1 MRPSDI
7 RRAPW
12 LWAGLLWALPLPLSA
27 GLNTAPGTSAA
38 AFLDLGYGA
47 RAIAMGEAFVSA
59 ADDAEAMHYNPAG
72 LAYPAFTVDAKRA
85 GKPWEM
91 MVSESLLVEDVRMT
105 QVGVLRRP
113 YGFSFTRLN
122 LGGIEAR
129 AAETAAPDATIG
141 ASDMA
146 LAFSAARLVGGVG
159 LGVSGRFIQESIGSN
174 SANAFALDLGAL
186 HRFEAM
192 PVSVGA
198 SLANL
203 GTKVRFVEQS
213 APLPLVLRAGATYG
227 LTRSFPHALTLEL
240 DAPRDESPVVRFGA
254 EYAGFGPLAL
264 RFGWRSQTASQRTA
278 ALGKNIGTTA
288 SGISDFYGMSLGAG
302 LRTQYGDFDYAIV
315 PYGELGTAQRFAY
328 AHAFGG
334 GR

>member
-1 MRPSDI
+1 MRPSDT

-12 LWAGLLWALPLPLSA
+12 LWAGLLWALPLPLYA
-27 GLNTAPGTSAA
+27 GLTTAPGTSAA

-47 RAIAMGEAFVSA
+47 RAIGMGEAFVSV

-72 LAYPAFTVDAKRA
+72 LAYPAFTIDVKRA
-85 GKPWEM
+85 GKPYEM
-91 MVSESLLVEDVRMT
+91 MLSESLLVQDVQMT
-105 QVGVLRRP
+105 QVGLLRRP

-129 AAETAAPDATIG
+129 TAETTQADSTIG
-141 ASDMA
+141 AADMA
-146 LAFSAARLVGGVG
+146 LAFSAARRVGGVG
-159 LGVSGRFIQESIGSN
+159 LGASGRFIQESIGSN

-186 HRFEAM
+186 RRFEGA
-192 PVSVGA
+192 PVSVGV

-203 GTKVRFVEQS
+203 GTKMRFIEQS
-213 APLPLVLRAGATYG
+213 APLPLTLRTGVTYG
-227 LTRSFPHALTLEL
+227 LTRSFPHAITLEV
-240 DAPRDESPVVRFGA
+240 DAPRDDSPVVRFGA

-264 RFGWRSQTASQRTA
+264 RFGWRSNTSTQRTA

-288 SGISDFYGMSLGAG
+288 SGLSDFYGMSMGAG

-328 AHAFGG
+328 SYAFGG
-334 GR
+334 SK